1 MECSDGFLAKSL
13 EYSPNPNP
21 NRYFRNDR
29 FNGPVLI
36 FVKRMKVLLVPANT
50 SASDG
55 RAFSGK
61 CKYNLYKRKRLH
73 SDAYQSI
80 CELTS
85 I

>member
-36 FVKRMKVLLVPANT
+36 FVKRMKVFAGP
-50 SASDG
+50 S
-55 RAFSGK
+55 
-61 CKYNLYKRKRLH
+61 
-73 SDAYQSI
+73 
-80 CELTS
+80 
-85 I
+85 